1 MDFQTLKARHRLERD
16 THHVNLTLR
25 VHRSLSWLQRAEQ
38 ADDADGRFVFLWIA
52 FNAAYATDIDEN
64 YRLSEQETF
73 RAFLR
78 KLCDLDQGRQIEKL
92 VWSEFSGSIRVL
104 LDNQYVFQSF
114 WDYQNGKISEQQ
126 WTDRFADGRRTAQAA
141 LAQRDTAEVLAVLFN
156 RIYTLRNQ
164 IMHGGATWDSS
175 INRPQ
180 LRDCSNLLGKLV
192 PLVIE
197 LMLDKPATLW
207 GDACYPVVRV

>member
-1 MDFQTLKARHRLERD
+1 MSYQTLKARHRLERD
-16 THHVNLTLR
+16 HHPVNLTLR
-25 VHRSLSWLQRAEQ
+25 VHRALSWLQRAEQ

-52 FNAAYATDIDEN
+52 FNAAYAADIDEN

-78 KLCDLDQGRQIEKL
+78 KLCDLDQERQIEKL

-114 WDYQNGKISEQQ
+114 WDYQNGKITQEQ
-126 WTDRFADGRRTAQAA
+126 WTERFAAGRRRAQAA

-175 INRPQ
+175 INRSQ
-180 LRDCSNLLGKLV
+180 LRDCSSLLGKLV
-192 PLVIE
+192 PMIIE
-197 LMLDKPATLW
+197 LMLNNPDTLW
-207 GDACYPVVRV
+207 GDACYPVVQH

>member
-1 MDFQTLKARHRLERD
+1 MDYQTLKARHRLEREN
-16 THHVNLTLR
+16 HHVNLTLR

-52 FNAAYATDIDEN
+52 FNAAYATDIDEH

-78 KLCDLDQGRQIEKL
+78 KLCDLDHERQIEKL

-104 LDNQYVFQSF
+104 LDNPYVFQSF
-114 WDYQNGKISEQQ
+114 WDHQNGKITEQQ
-126 WTDRFADGRRTAQAA
+126 WCERCADGRRKAQSA
-141 LAQRDTAEVLAVLFN
+141 LAQRDTADVLAVLFN

-180 LRDCSNLLGKLV
+180 LRDCGKLLGKLV
-192 PLVIE
+192 PLIIH
-197 LMLDKPATLW
+197 LMLENPDTLW
-207 GDACYPVVRV
+207 GDACYPVVQP